1 MCLVNKVVTKES
13 LHDSTMELAGKIAS
27 KSSMTVTIGKHAFYE
42 QREMGLAQAYDYA
55 SNVMVEN
62 MLTYD
67 AQEGMAAF
75 IEKRVPKWQ
84 DK

>member
-1 MCLVNKVVTKES
+1 
-13 LHDSTMELAGKIAS
+13 
-27 KSSMTVTIGKHAFYE
+27 
-42 QREMGLAQAYDYA
+42 MGLAQAYDYA

-62 MLTYD
+62 MLTHD